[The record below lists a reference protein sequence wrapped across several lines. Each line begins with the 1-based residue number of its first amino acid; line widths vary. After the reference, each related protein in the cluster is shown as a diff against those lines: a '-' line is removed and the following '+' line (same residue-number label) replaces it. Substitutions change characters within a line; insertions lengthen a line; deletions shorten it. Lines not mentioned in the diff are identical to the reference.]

1 MKKPLSKKVK
11 VLIAT
16 LVVAVLLGACFA
28 AVAVYVKRE
37 INKPKFVLPAA
48 PEPVV
53 TPLPDAADG
62 PAFVSAAY
70 DAAFQSGGDVS
81 MTTSLDVPDES
92 IVGTNDA
99 VVWLKNNILGRMQGQ
114 YPSFSRVD
122 GAEAEKAAVDFTVSG
137 KDMEARQG
145 TAEGG
150 DLDKYYFSWSV
161 AGLSET
167 YYFTEKDEAAKA
179 WLLAE
184 LKDVAQISDE
194 TVALTDVTYRA
205 DVNRLN
211 DRLTKLEI
219 ARTYHVRATMTPVGK
234 YAPLGV
240 RTVEFDYR
248 ATDCFNFVTYGVR
261 FTTHAVALSPKE
273 SHTLP
278 VELVLPDDL
287 PKEDFTLNFE
297 VTQGE
302 GDVDGTG
309 VFTAHVEASEIPD
322 VVTVTL
328 TYDGKTY
335 TDTLD
340 IYVTELEVK
349 SE

>member
-16 LVVAVLLGACFA
+16 LVVVILLGACFG
-28 AVAVYVKRE
+28 AVSVYVKRE
-37 INKPKFVLPAA
+37 INKPKFELPPA

-53 TPLPDAADG
+53 TPLPAAADA
-62 PAFVSAAY
+62 PAFVGAAY

-81 MTTSLDVPDES
+81 LTTSLDVPDDS
-92 IVGTNDA
+92 IVGSNDA
-99 VVWLKNNILGRMQGQ
+99 IVWLKNNVLGRVQEQ
-114 YPSFSRVD
+114 YPSFSRVL
-122 GAEAEKAAVDFTVSG
+122 GAEAEKAAVDFTAAG
-137 KDMEARQG
+137 KDIEARQG
-145 TAEGG
+145 TTDDG
-150 DLDKYYFSWSV
+150 DLDKYYFSWTV
-161 AGLSET
+161 DDLSKEF
-167 YYFTEKDEAAKA
+167 YFTEKDEAAKA

-184 LKDVAQISDE
+184 LKDVADLSDE
-194 TVALTDVTYRA
+194 TVTLTDVTYRA
-205 DVNRLN
+205 ETNRLN
-211 DRLTKLEI
+211 DRLIQLEI
-219 ARTYHVRATMTPVGK
+219 TRTYHVRATVTPVGK
-234 YAPLGV
+234 YAEIGT

-248 ATDCFNFVTYGVR
+248 ATDRFSFVTYGVR
-261 FTTHAVALSPKE
+261 FTKHAVALSPKE
-273 SHTLP
+273 EHTLP
-278 VELVLPDDL
+278 TELILPDGIE
-287 PKEDFTLNFE
+287 KTDFTLTFE

-302 GDVDGTG
+302 GEVDETG
-309 VFTAHVEASEIPD
+309 VFTAHTEASEIPD